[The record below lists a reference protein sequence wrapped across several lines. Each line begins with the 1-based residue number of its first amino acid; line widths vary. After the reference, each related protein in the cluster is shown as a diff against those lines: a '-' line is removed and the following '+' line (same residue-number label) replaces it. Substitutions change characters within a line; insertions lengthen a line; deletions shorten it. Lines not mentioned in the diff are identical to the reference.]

1 MNKKNNWFYNI
12 NKDSDVVMSSRIR
25 LARNIKNFK
34 FLNRLSSEEKQ
45 KIILQVKDIFEN
57 INLGKDKNLKF
68 IDMNKVS
75 NISALS
81 LAERHLISY
90 DMATKPKDRA
100 VFLSEDETISVMVN
114 EEDHIRLQVFSNNFD
129 IYDIYN
135 QAQKIDSL
143 LDERLKYSFDSE
155 LGYLT
160 ECITNIG
167 TGMRVSVLLH
177 LLALD
182 RCGAI
187 NKLSNTLSKMG
198 FIIRGSFGEGSEVKG
213 AFYQISNQVTL
224 GLSETTV
231 IENLKSVVSQIMAQ
245 ERATRSSLIKN
256 DINFQDTIMRAFG
269 VIKYSKVINYEE
281 FIELASLV
289 RVGICGNLITEIDLK
304 TINYLINNLG
314 PANISNNQQS
324 ELLAFDR
331 DIIRAAVI
339 SQNI

>member
-12 NKDSDVVMSSRIR
+12 NKDSDVVLSSRIR

-34 FLNRLSSEEKQ
+34 FLNRLSKEEKQ
-45 KIILQVKDIFEN
+45 KVILQVKDVFEN

-68 IDMNKVS
+68 IDMNKIS

-90 DMATKPKDRA
+90 DMATRPQDRA
-100 VFLSEDETISVMVN
+100 VFLSEDETISVMIN
-114 EEDHIRLQVFSNNFD
+114 EEDHIRLQVFSDNFD

-135 QAQKIDSL
+135 QAQKIDTL
-143 LDERLKYSFDSE
+143 LDERLKYSFDRE

-187 NKLSNTLSKMG
+187 NRISNTLSKMG

-213 AFYQISNQVTL
+213 SFYQISNQVTL
-224 GLSETTV
+224 GLNEITV
-231 IENLKSVVSQIMAQ
+231 IENLKSIVSQIMAQ
-245 ERATRSSLIKN
+245 ERTTRASLIKN
-256 DINFQDTIMRAFG
+256 DINFQDTVMRAFG
-269 VIKYSKVINYEE
+269 IIKYAKVINYEE

-289 RVGICGNLITEIDLK
+289 RVGICEKLITEIDLN

-314 PANISNNQQS
+314 PASISSTRQT
-324 ELLAFDR
+324 ELLSSER
-331 DIIRAAVI
+331 DIIRAAMI
-339 SQNI
+339 NKNI